1 MNSELLRL
9 CEAVR
14 NAGGQAML
22 VGGTVR
28 DRLLGIEPKDY
39 DVEVYG
45 LEPDRVREVLER
57 IGRVNTVGEHFA
69 VYKLVFYR
77 LAQVRNDDFNLAEA
91 AAQERFEID
100 VSLPRRESKS
110 GRGHRGFVIEGDP
123 SMTFAFAA
131 RRRDFTINAILYDPL
146 TDKTEDPYGG
156 RADLKN
162 RLLRAV
168 AADTFVEDSLR
179 VLRAV
184 QLAAR
189 FEMTIEPRTA
199 ELCRTIDLSD
209 LPHERVWG
217 EIDKLL
223 TLTDHPSIGLSMA
236 LELGVLDK
244 LFPEIRALAP
254 SRGEDD
260 ASDALR
266 HTQLAMDEAA
276 KEARDLSKPQ
286 RIAVMLATLCHD
298 LVAAIPA
305 RTSDEPQTSKLI
317 KRPGYRAEL
326 EPVVSVLN
334 TLGLYGINGYDV
346 RSQVLSLVREQRRP
360 REYYQAG
367 ETTTDGDFR
376 RLAQRVDIDLL
387 YRVEKSCAAARGP
400 ATSTFAEDWFVEK
413 ARALGVEHGPPAPL
427 LQGRHLIEAGYEP
440 GPQMGRLL
448 RAVYELQLD
457 GKVTTLDEALAAA
470 RQAG

>member
-1 MNSELLRL
+1 
-9 CEAVR
+9 
-14 NAGGQAML
+14 ML

-28 DRLLGIEPKDY
+28 DRLLGTEPKDY

-45 LEPDRVREVLER
+45 LKPDRVREVLEG

-77 LAQVRNDDFNLAEA
+77 PAQDRNDDFNLPGA
-91 AAQERFEID
+91 AVQERFEID
-100 VSLPRRESKS
+100 VSLPRRESKA

-123 SMTFAFAA
+123 SMTFADAA

-146 TDKTEDPYGG
+146 TDKTVDPYGG
-156 RADLKN
+156 REDLKN
-162 RLLRAV
+162 SLLRAV

-189 FEMTIEPRTA
+189 FQMTIEPRTA

-209 LPHERVWG
+209 LPHERIWG
-217 EIDKLL
+217 EIEKLL
-223 TLTDHPSIGLSMA
+223 TLTDHPSIGVSVA

-244 LFPEIRALAP
+244 LFPEIRALVP
-254 SRGEDD
+254 GRGEDD
-260 ASDALR
+260 AANALQY
-266 HTQLAMDEAA
+266 TKLALDEAA
-276 KEARDLSKPQ
+276 KEARDLSRPQ

-298 LVAAIPA
+298 LVAGLAEK
-305 RTSDEPQTSKLI
+305 TSDESQASKAI
-317 KRPGYRAEL
+317 QRGGDHAQL
-326 EPVVSVLN
+326 EPVLLVLN

-346 RSQVLSLVREQRRP
+346 RSQVLSLVREQLRP
-360 REYYQAG
+360 REFYQ
-367 ETTTDGDFR
+367 ERKTTTDGDFR

-387 YRVEKSCAAARGP
+387 YRLAKACAAARGS
-400 ATSTFAEDWFVEK
+400 AASTLVEDWFIEK
-413 ARALGVEHGPPAPL
+413 ARSLGVEHGPPAPL
-427 LQGRHLIEAGYEP
+427 LQGRHLIESGYEP

-457 GKVTTLDEALAAA
+457 GRVATLEEALAAA
-470 RQAG
+470 RQTG